1 MQGARGSIIIVLV
14 VFAMLL
20 LQTVFSRLLAPYPF
34 SPYLGLPFVFA
45 LATAPGVRILR
56 GALTAFAVGYL
67 YDLFTG
73 NPLGL
78 HTFVF
83 VLGYFSAWLVGTL
96 LSFRGIVFQMVLS
109 FSLTLLLGGLLE
121 LIRGFT
127 PGGIARSG
135 LTLSIALLAS
145 ALATAV
151 LAPILFALVRLI
163 DPESERA
170 PT

>member
-1 MQGARGSIIIVLV
+1 MQSARGSIIIVLV